1 MPCDFREIGGKLP
14 VREKF
19 TGSRISRDEQPLHLG
34 LRSTLLHAR
43 APSPKDGKVAVNASF
58 CMYICARGYVVIVIS

>member
-34 LRSTLLHAR
+34 LRSTLLQR

-58 CMYICARGYVVIVIS
+58 VCTYVHVVML